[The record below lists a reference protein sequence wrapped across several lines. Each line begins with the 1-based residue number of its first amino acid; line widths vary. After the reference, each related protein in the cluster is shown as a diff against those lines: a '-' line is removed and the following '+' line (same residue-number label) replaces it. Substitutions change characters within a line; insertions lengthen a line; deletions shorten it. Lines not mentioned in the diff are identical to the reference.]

1 MFPINLRVQ
10 RAPRKIAEA
19 MRETEGMED
28 IRKTKPFE
36 SHLSYRHWGSTL
48 RASRDQYQVLCVYTL
63 ALSIVLLWVSWM
75 CEQVRLWFLC
85 LLLGLLYFSVGSSC
99 PIDYDGFCFI
109 LLYFI
114 LSFSCYLVESRPFLM
129 RDRKGKDPY
138 GSGNGKE
145 LE

>member
-1 MFPINLRVQ
+1 MN
-10 RAPRKIAEA
+10 KS
-19 MRETEGMED
+19 D
-28 IRKTKPFE
+28 
-36 SHLSYRHWGSTL
+36 SDS
-48 RASRDQYQVLCVYTL
+48 CVFSWVFYIFLL
-63 ALSIVLLWVSWM
+63 A
-75 CEQVRLWFLC
+75 Q
-85 LLLGLLYFSVGSSC
+85 SC